1 MNTGVYN
8 NQIKLT
14 GLDEIDQ
21 EDMDILKDEILRS
34 FRSNINFNTFPY
46 MTIEE
51 IHFEKKDKGY
61 ISIIEI
67 KHDPELK
74 QDIVL
79 SYPINGTTYTIV
91 FVKYPMMK
99 K

>member
-1 MNTGVYN
+1 MGVYN

-21 EDMDILKDEILRS
+21 EDIDILKDEILRS

-51 IHFEKKDKGY
+51 IHFKKMDKGY
-61 ISIIEI
+61 SSIIEI
-67 KHDPELK
+67 KRDPELK